1 VKVLI
6 VDDNPVNLVILSG
19 LVESIHS
26 CQAGPFADPHE
37 ALADC
42 RESDPDLYVV
52 DYMMPGMNGI
62 EFVERVREIPG
73 RDDVPIVM
81 VTAMEDRGVRQKALE
96 AGVTDFLSKPVDSQ
110 EFLVRVRNML
120 KLRQAYCRLA
130 TRAQM
135 LAAEVLRVTE
145 QVKASERDT
154 LYALARAAEYR
165 DPETGE
171 HILRMASFAGLIGEY
186 LGLPKQEVELLVQAA
201 PLHDL
206 GKIGTPD
213 HILLKTGPLTDA
225 ERVVMQQH
233 TTIGWQILRSHASPV
248 LQAGAVIAYSHH
260 EKFDGSGYP
269 LGLAGTNI
277 PLYGRIVAVADVL
290 DALTSA
296 RPYKPAWPVAQARAH
311 LLAGRGAH
319 FDPHCVDAIVERW
332 PEALQIMQR
341 FSDRQAARGI
351 DVRTHNGDPQL
362 NHP

>member
-81 VTAMEDRGVRQKALE
+81 VTAMEDRAVRQKALE

-186 LGLPKQEVELLVQAA
+186 LGLSKQEVELLVQAA

-319 FDPHCVDAIVERW
+319 FDRHCVDAIVERW